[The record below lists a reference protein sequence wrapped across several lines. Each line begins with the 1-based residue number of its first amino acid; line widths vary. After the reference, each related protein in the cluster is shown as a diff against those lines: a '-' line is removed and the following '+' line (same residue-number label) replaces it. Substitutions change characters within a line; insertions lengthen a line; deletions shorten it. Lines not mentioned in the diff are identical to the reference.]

1 MCWKVIVALT
11 IGLQAGACA
20 RPGPGVTGSDIGGI
34 IPWSPVNHQLAPD
47 LAAQHCGRYAKYARI
62 TSVRA
67 QYGDY
72 IAFACSWR

>member
-1 MCWKVIVALT
+1 MRKAVVALG
-11 IGLQAGACA
+11 IGLVASACMG
-20 RPGPGVTGSDIGGI
+20 PGPGVTGNDTGGI
-34 IPWSPVNHQLAPD
+34 IPWSPINHQMAEE
-47 LAAQHCGRYAKYARI
+47 LAANHCAFYKKRARI